1 MPISKDELMALNDDE
16 KIGIIQVLEE
26 SLMERY
32 QSDFNTEVNVDED
45 EIQILNERMSDYKKD
60 PSSAISWNKFYK
72 DELERLGNE

>member
-1 MPISKDELMALNDDE
+1 
-16 KIGIIQVLEE
+16 
-26 SLMERY
+26 MERY

-45 EIQILNERMSDYKKD
+45 EIQILNERMADYKKD